1 MVSAVAWLAPA
12 ATALMKSRGQ
22 RKQGLFSFWPDNR
35 TDYFADAATPKT
47 VILFRHV
54 EKTGGV
60 SLRSSMQASA
70 CQFFGYQLY
79 ATTMHRIE
87 RFVHNRSHYA
97 TIPHAPWEHRH
108 PHSNTTACVEAHSPT
123 PDLAELMQFAALLRQ
138 SCTVVL
144 LLLVRQPDE
153 HFISF
158 FRWTHRCVRSSRHC
172 RETLSTDTVAHPIT
186 HTHLHLH

>member
-35 TDYFADAATPKT
+35 TDYADAATPKT

-108 PHSNTTACVEAHSPT
+108 PHSNVTACVEAHSPT

-186 HTHLHLH
+186 HTHLH